1 MRENKRI
8 IEKFFKTIILIN
20 INIIDKTWEIN
31 LYEK

>member
-8 IEKFFKTIILIN
+8 IETIFKTIILIN